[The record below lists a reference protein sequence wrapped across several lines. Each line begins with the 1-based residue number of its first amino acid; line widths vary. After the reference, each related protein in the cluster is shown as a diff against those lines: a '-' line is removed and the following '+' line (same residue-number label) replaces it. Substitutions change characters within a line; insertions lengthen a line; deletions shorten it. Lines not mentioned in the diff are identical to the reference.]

1 MPVSPKVK
9 ITEEMVI
16 HAAFEL
22 TRADELG
29 VDLDFQKV
37 DYSDKQL
44 LEFMVR
50 FDAGRKCT

>member
-1 MPVSPKVK
+1 MPPKVK